1 MSGGISVLDSV
12 FGGENE
18 WTEST
23 KRQVKR
29 LTDRT
34 ADYPLSRMDEANSAL
49 AMADFDL

>member
-1 MSGGISVLDSV
+1 MLDSV

-34 ADYPLSRMDEANSAL
+34 ADLIALSRMDEANSAL